1 MLSLPI
7 FLFFLV
13 AAYGTSL
20 LKAHSGLSSLR
31 DRTLTWDAIDDG
43 PLMQS
48 TKIRSCIPSRNMKK
62 LETSYLKL
70 ERRCVRDMSEEN
82 LKRKTQGVLG
92 PTLGMD
98 LSKMRE
104 IGVAG
109 FTSINKQITNHKYIY
124 D

>member
-1 MLSLPI
+1 
-7 FLFFLV
+7 
-13 AAYGTSL
+13 
-20 LKAHSGLSSLR
+20 
-31 DRTLTWDAIDDG
+31 
-43 PLMQS
+43 MQS
-48 TKIRSCIPSRNMKK
+48 TKIRSCIPSRNMEK
-62 LETSYLKL
+62 LEASYLKL

-92 PTLGMD
+92 PTLGSD

-109 FTSINKQITNHKYIY
+109 FTSINKQRTNHKYILIDGNSGIFDKYSNTLNRLWKRRKQRRSSIIEYLSKIKKY